1 MRRTSSWILAILFL
15 CLVPEGWAEQAPA
28 VASKIVDAGNTV
40 CPVSGD
46 KVSSKVGYVYQ
57 GKQYHFC
64 CPACIKKFQRDPKKY
79 LARMVAGKFDKEMQH

>member
-1 MRRTSSWILAILFL
+1 MKMKLGWVLSFLFL
-15 CLVPEGWAEQAPA
+15 AAIPAGWAGEQAPA

-46 KVSSKVGYVYQ
+46 KVSPKVGYVYQ

-64 CPACIKKFQRDPKKY
+64 CPACVKKFKKEPKKY
-79 LARMVAGKFDKEMQH
+79 LARMAAGKFDKEM